1 MYIIEKTIQICIS
14 PDTTKEYNHD
24 NIYVCRLFDEVSKN
38 FKFPA
43 NLPTTCST
51 LCFSDF
57 FRKNMMKQALVFQ
70 EGNST
75 GIFSVYGVTEGSG
88 AISCSV

>member
-1 MYIIEKTIQICIS
+1 MRKPRYNKRIQHTTIIFTYAHYLTKLVRIS
-14 PDTTKEYNHD
+14 NFPPIDQQ
-24 NIYVCRLFDEVSKN
+24 LVSN
-38 FKFPA
+38 
-43 NLPTTCST
+43 

-57 FRKNMMKQALVFQ
+57 FRKNMMEQALVFQ

>member
-1 MYIIEKTIQICIS
+1 MHKPRIIQQCIIQQKNITTIIFTYVDYLTMLVRIS
-14 PDTTKEYNHD
+14 NFPP
-24 NIYVCRLFDEVSKN
+24 IYQQLV
-38 FKFPA
+38 
-43 NLPTTCST
+43 ST

-57 FRKNMMKQALVFQ
+57 FRKNTMEQALVFE